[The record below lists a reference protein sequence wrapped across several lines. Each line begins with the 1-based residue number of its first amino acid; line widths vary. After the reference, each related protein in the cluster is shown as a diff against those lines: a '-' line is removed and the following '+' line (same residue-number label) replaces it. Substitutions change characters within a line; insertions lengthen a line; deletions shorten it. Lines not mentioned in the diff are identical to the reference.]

1 MLRRASRGIPSIWS
15 KCLSKSLSR
24 RCNQWIIIKKDVSLF
39 IIQGLNLESTK
50 REKRKHF
57 SPFIALHPITQKWC
71 AIKKKPS
78 MIVIR
83 SIIEKGGPGQITCN
97 YHTIPIRWHV
107 LFLICFLWLSEVDT
121 RLCTFVLLFTLSS
134 SRTFSIILSLSFSL
148 SFSLLRIPTS
158 DNSGRRA

>member
-83 SIIEKGGPGQITCN
+83 SIIEKRGPGQITCN
-97 YHTIPIRWHV
+97 YHTIIPDTVACTIFNMLFVTFGGGHSALHV
-107 LFLICFLWLSEVDT
+107 RAFIHSLFLSHFFYHSLPLFLA
-121 RLCTFVLLFTLSS
+121 LF
-134 SRTFSIILSLSFSL
+134 FSL
-148 SFSLLRIPTS
+148 ENAHFRQ
-158 DNSGRRA
+158 